1 MTEQY
6 KKTLLSRVID
16 DDSNDEEDG
25 DIDETA
31 RFQGQGYSNTI
42 KFCETHPGRKFC
54 NLGTLKQK
62 VIPKVYMSQG
72 KLCNI
77 KDLKIKNAKV
87 DAETTKKRKDYAK
100 MALLMFY
107 PLRNLDDIKLKDSYW
122 KFFRRELKLYRKNK
136 TTTFWP
142 KGFVILQNIQDRITM
157 DSDTKRAR
165 DYITATTTN
174 EAPPDEEARSPNSR
188 SDNFND
194 LDDILKYCRQD
205 R

>member
-1 MTEQY
+1 
-6 KKTLLSRVID
+6 
-16 DDSNDEEDG
+16 
-25 DIDETA
+25 
-31 RFQGQGYSNTI
+31 
-42 KFCETHPGRKFC
+42 
-54 NLGTLKQK
+54 
-62 VIPKVYMSQG
+62 
-72 KLCNI
+72 
-77 KDLKIKNAKV
+77 
-87 DAETTKKRKDYAK
+87 
-100 MALLMFY
+100 MFY

-142 KGFVILQNIQDRITM
+142 KGFVILRNIQDRITM

-174 EAPPDEEARSPNSR
+174 EAPSDEEARSPNSR
-188 SDNFND
+188 SDNFDD